1 MILDELTLTNFGL
14 FAGHQRML
22 LTPPSEGK
30 PIVLFGGLNGGGKT
44 TLLEALQLCLFGAH
58 AKTASR
64 GRLGYSDYLSRC
76 IHDKSGE
83 DTAGI
88 QITFRH
94 TVEGVEE
101 RYSIRRRWRRANGR
115 CREEFDVLKGGLL
128 APALADNWAS
138 HVEELLPANIA
149 HLFFF
154 DGEQIERYASAT
166 DSASLIGTGI
176 QNLLGLDVVDQLDK
190 DVRVFERRKKAER
203 LDDEARSKVVAVELE
218 LSDLGSRIEALKQER
233 AGLRNRIDRARRE
246 LEAVEQEF
254 ERVGGGLFEQRQEIE
269 AGLAAAEG
277 AVVESADGLRSMAA
291 GPLPLLMLRGL
302 LASAGERDAEERET
316 TIARQLIGLLVV
328 RDREVD
334 THLAESGVDEATRAL
349 LRDYLDEDRA
359 THETQAGRATALDL
373 LDAGRGA
380 LAALLDGQLD
390 EMAREADE
398 RLTAHG
404 EAQAAAIHARSVH
417 ESIPEGD
424 AVAEVVNRRAAIGAL
439 IAEYEAQDARIVAE
453 AERLDREAERG
464 ARRLTGLMEADIR
477 DRERRDD
484 RERVLRSAAKVHET
498 LSAFRR
504 AVVDRH
510 VSRIEHLVLES
521 YQHLLRKTS
530 LVNRLVIDADTYSLT
545 LFGKAGEAVRAENLS
560 AGERQLFGIALLWGL
575 AKASGRPLPTAI
587 DTPLGRLDT
596 CHRRHFV
603 ERYLPHASH
612 QTLVFSTDEEIVGNY
627 LERLQPWIGRSYHLN
642 YDDVKGRTVVEPGY
656 FEGERLNG
664 N

>member
-1 MILDELTLTNFGL
+1 MILDDLTLTNFGL

-30 PIVLFGGLNGGGKT
+30 TIVLFGGLNGGGKT

-76 IHDKSGE
+76 IHDKDGE

-94 TVEGVEE
+94 TVEGAEE
-101 RYSIRRRWRRANGR
+101 CYSIRRRWRRANGR
-115 CREEFDVLKGGLL
+115 CREEFDVLKGGSL
-128 APALADNWAS
+128 APALAENWAS

-203 LDDEARSKVVAVELE
+203 LDDEARSKVVAVESQ
-218 LSDLGSRIEALKQER
+218 LSDLGRRIETLKQER
-233 AGLRNRIDRARRE
+233 AGLRNRIERARRE
-246 LEAVEQEF
+246 LEAVEEEF
-254 ERVGGGLFEQRQEIE
+254 ERAGGRLFEQRQEIE
-269 AGLAAAEG
+269 AGAAAAEG
-277 AVVESADGLRSMAA
+277 AVVKSADGLRSIAS
-291 GPLPLLMLRGL
+291 GPLPLLMIRGL
-302 LASAGERDAEERET
+302 LASVGKRDAEERET

-334 THLAESGVDEATRAL
+334 TYLAKRGVDEETRAL
-349 LRDYLDEDRA
+349 LRNYFDEDRA
-359 THETQAGRATALDL
+359 AQETRAGRATSLDL
-373 LDAGRGA
+373 LDGGRGA
-380 LAALLDGQLD
+380 LAALLGGQLD

-404 EAQAAAIHARSVH
+404 EAQSAATHARSVH

-424 AVAEVVNRRAAIGAL
+424 AVAEIVNRRTAVVAL
-439 IAEYEAQDARIVAE
+439 IAEYEAQEVRMAVE
-453 AERLDREAERG
+453 VERLGREAERG
-464 ARRLTGLMEADIR
+464 ARRLTGLMEADVR

-484 RERVLRSAAKVHET
+484 RERALRSAAKVHET

-504 AVVDRH
+504 AVVGRH

-530 LVNRLVIDADTYSLT
+530 LVNRVVVDADTYSLT
-545 LFGKAGEAVRAENLS
+545 LVGKAGEAVRAESLS
-560 AGERQLFGIALLWGL
+560 AGERQLLGIALLWGL
-575 AKASGRPLPTAI
+575 AKASGRPLPMAI

-596 CHRRHFV
+596 GHRRHFV

-612 QTLVFSTDEEIVGNY
+612 QTLVFSTDEEIVGHY

-656 FEGERLNG
+656 FEGERRNG
-664 N
+664 H